1 MVAAVTN
8 ANTAFFMSEAFPV
21 FLKIQ
26 TGREAIV
33 PASALCKSG
42 LP

>member
-21 FLKIQ
+21 FSQNFNRQ
-26 TGREAIV
+26 TAIV
-33 PASALCKSG
+33 SRERL
-42 LP
+42 L